1 LVGDE
6 ESLMNAARRRDAPA
20 IFRSEECADRPKEGA
35 MSTVPGNPPIW
46 FSLSISALGF
56 IRRMAIAFGLLV
68 FIPLLVLIYVHMEGA
83 NVSFATILFSTA
95 VTSLVGFYVVW
106 EIVKRI
112 LTLAQDAQRLVPAAA
127 TAQQGQQDEG
137 GILQQSFSHLIQ
149 QMQSTMAELEAKAG
163 LLEETEQK
171 LGEATVY
178 SAQVISS
185 IADYVIVTDSHMRVR
200 KINPAV
206 QTQLGYGVDDLKDR
220 PVETVLRG
228 TAGGEVLMN
237 QEEMAQLMRAGTLWG
252 KSGMLRSRDGE
263 GIPVQMNLSLVR
275 GADGDL
281 SGIVIVARDVRETL
295 RLVADLQQ
303 AKTNL
308 EERVRQR
315 TQQIEQAMQE
325 RERAYQE
332 LTRKDDQLVR
342 QEKMASLGQL
352 AAGVAHEIN
361 NPVGFVS
368 SNLQM
373 LQRYLADLTT
383 YAARTGSLMEKLRGG
398 ANTEVLRPE
407 AEEVAGWVKS
417 VELDQTLVDAGE
429 SVVESID
436 GLNRVKKIVSALR
449 EFSHADRDEPASADL
464 NEGLES
470 TINIVWNELKYKIT
484 LHREYGDLPKVN
496 CYPHQLN
503 QVFMNLLV
511 NAAHAIPDKG
521 EVWVKTW
528 ADRDRV
534 YVDVRDTG
542 AGIPEANLSK
552 IFDPFFTTKPV
563 GQGTGL
569 GLSIVY
575 GIVERH
581 GGTIHVESRVGEG
594 TTFHLSF
601 PLQPVLKAAA

>member
-1 LVGDE
+1 
-6 ESLMNAARRRDAPA
+6 
-20 IFRSEECADRPKEGA
+20 
-35 MSTVPGNPPIW
+35 MSTVPRNSPIW
-46 FSLSISALGF
+46 FSPSISTLGF

-68 FIPLLVLIYVHMEGA
+68 FIPLLVLIYVYTASGEI
-83 NVSFATILFSTA
+83 SFPTILFSTA

-112 LTLAQDAQRLVPAAA
+112 LTLAQDARRFVPATVA
-127 TAQQGQQDEG
+127 AQQGQQDEG

-149 QMQSTMAELEAKAG
+149 QMQSTMVELEAKAR
-163 LLEETEQK
+163 LLEETERK

-200 KINPAV
+200 KFNPAV
-206 QTQLGYGVDDLKDR
+206 QTQLGYGVDELKDR

-237 QEEMAQLMRAGTLWG
+237 QEEMARLTKAGTLWG

-275 GADGDL
+275 GAGGDL

-308 EERVRQR
+308 EERVHQR

-361 NPVGFVS
+361 NPIGFVS

-373 LQRYLADLTT
+373 LQRYLADLTSYVT
-383 YAARTGSLMEKLRGG
+383 RTGPLMEKLRGG
-398 ANTEVLRPE
+398 ANTEALRPE
-407 AEEVAGWVKS
+407 AEDVAGWVKH
-417 VELDQTLVDAGE
+417 VELDQTLVDACE

-436 GLNRVKKIVSALR
+436 GLHRVKKIVSALR
-449 EFSHADRDEPASADL
+449 EFSHADQDEPASADL

-470 TINIVWNELKYKIT
+470 TINIVWNELKYKVT

-521 EVWVKTW
+521 EIWVKTW

-594 TTFHLSF
+594 TTFHLSV

>member
-1 LVGDE
+1 
-6 ESLMNAARRRDAPA
+6 
-20 IFRSEECADRPKEGA
+20 
-35 MSTVPGNPPIW
+35 
-46 FSLSISALGF
+46 
-56 IRRMAIAFGLLV
+56 MAIAFGLLV
-68 FIPLLVLIYVHMEGA
+68 FIPLLVLIYVYMASGEI
-83 NVSFATILFSTA
+83 SFPTILFSTA
-95 VTSLVGFYVVW
+95 VTSFVGFYVVW
-106 EIVKRI
+106 EIVKRV
-112 LTLAQDAQRLVPAAA
+112 LTLAQDVRRFIPA
-127 TAQQGQQDEG
+127 TATVQQDEG

-149 QMQSTMAELEAKAG
+149 QMQSTMAELEAKAR
-163 LLEETEQK
+163 LLEETERK

-206 QTQLGYGVDDLKDR
+206 HAQLGYGVDELKDR

-237 QEEMAQLMRAGTLWG
+237 QEEMAQLTRAGTLWG
-252 KSGMLRSRDGE
+252 KSGMLRSLDGE

-275 GADGDL
+275 GAGGDL

-308 EERVRQR
+308 EERVHRR

-373 LQRYLADLTT
+373 LQRYLADLTSYVT
-383 YAARTGSLMEKLRGG
+383 RTGPLIEKLRDG
-398 ANTEVLRPE
+398 ADTEALRPE
-407 AEEVAGWVKS
+407 AEEVAGWVTH

-436 GLNRVKKIVSALR
+436 GLHRVKKIVSALR
-449 EFSHADRDEPASADL
+449 EFSHADQDEPASADL

-470 TINIVWNELKYKIT
+470 TINIVWNELKYKVT
-484 LHREYGDLPKVN
+484 LHREYGELPKVN

-521 EVWVKTW
+521 EIWVKTW

-542 AGIPEANLSK
+542 VGISEANLSK

-581 GGTIHVESRVGEG
+581 GGTIQVESRVGEG
-594 TTFHLSF
+594 TTVHLSV
-601 PLQPVLKAAA
+601 PLHPVLKAAA